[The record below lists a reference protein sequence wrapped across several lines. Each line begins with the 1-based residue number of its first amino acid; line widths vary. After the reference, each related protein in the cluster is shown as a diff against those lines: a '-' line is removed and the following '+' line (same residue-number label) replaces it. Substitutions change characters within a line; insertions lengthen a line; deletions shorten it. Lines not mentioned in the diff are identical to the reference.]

1 MQIERRVG
9 LMDMFQTLYFVA
21 IVTNSLAYIQSM
33 LIGETD
39 ENGEIPKYRKLQEWS
54 YTLMTFYGSLGI
66 INSSSIFEVAD
77 IIVQFIHII
86 HWILLLVGITFQIL
100 SLRLEIKKQKK
111 E

>member
-21 IVTNSLAYIQSM
+21 IVINSLAYIQSM

-39 ENGEIPKYRKLQEWS
+39 ENGEIPKHRKLQEWS
-54 YTLMTFYGSLGI
+54 YTLMTFYGLLGI
-66 INSSSIFEVAD
+66 INSCNIFEMTDVMTQ
-77 IIVQFIHII
+77 IICII
-86 HWILLLVGITFQIL
+86 HWILLLIGITFQIL